1 MGDRG
6 NCLNPTVANEDKECE
21 GHASQEN
28 AGIKCGNESLVIIII
43 IFKKIQRHRTQRQKH
58 NTSYNIAELVIHKIG
73 KEIFF
78 AQN

>member
-43 IFKKIQRHRTQRQKH
+43 FFFKKYRGIGHRDR
-58 NTSYNIAELVIHKIG
+58 NLNLYLNIP
-73 KEIFF
+73 
-78 AQN
+78 Q

>member
-43 IFKKIQRHRTQRQKH
+43 IFFKIQRHRTQRQKLKSLSKRS
-58 NTSYNIAELVIHKIG
+58 TVEVLTL
-73 KEIFF
+73 
-78 AQN
+78 QTW

>member
-43 IFKKIQRHRTQRQKH
+43 IFLKIQRHRTQRQKLKSLPKH
-58 NTSYNIAELVIHKIG
+58 STVQVLTLQSW
-73 KEIFF
+73 
-78 AQN
+78 